1 MSTKSKNILFR
12 ADSSSTIGTGHI
24 MRDLVLAQKYA
35 KKGNN
40 ITFATQNIKGNINYK
55 IKETGY
61 TLKILKSND
70 IEELDKL
77 IKKLKIDMI
86 IIDHYEIDES
96 QERKLKT
103 KNKKLKIMVLD
114 DTYEKHYCDILLNH
128 NINADK
134 KKYIT
139 KVPKQ
144 CKLKCGSKY
153 TLLRDEFI
161 KEKKRL
167 KKRFNTQD
175 STFNIFLAMGG
186 ADTENLNISIL
197 KVLSNYKNIKVT
209 LVTTSSNQNLAIL
222 QRYCKNKRWID
233 LQINSTKIAKLIRKS
248 DFGIITPSVTANE
261 MYFMQIPFIAIKTA
275 NNQKEMYKFLKE
287 QNYLTI
293 KKFNHYILNFFIK
306 KLLKRIYL

>member
-167 KKRFNTQD
+167 KKRFNTLD

-261 MYFMQIPFIAIKTA
+261 LYCMKTPFIAIKTA
-275 NNQKEMYKFLKE
+275 DNQKEMYKFLKKK
-287 QNYLTI
+287 QYLTMD
-293 KKFNHYILNFFIK
+293 KFNKNKLNQFIK
-306 KLLKRIYL
+306 KLLS

>member
-61 TLKILKSND
+61 TLKILKSNA
-70 IEELDKL
+70 IEELDTL

-86 IIDHYEIDES
+86 VIDHYEIDES

-293 KKFNHYILNFFIK
+293 KKFNRYILNFFIK

>member
-12 ADSSSTIGTGHI
+12 ADSSSSIGTGHI

-35 KKGNN
+35 KKGNK
-40 ITFATQNIKGNINYK
+40 ITFATQNIEGNINFK
-55 IKETGY
+55 IKEAGY
-61 TLKILKSND
+61 NLKILKSND
-70 IEELDKL
+70 LEELDKL

-86 IIDHYEIDES
+86 VIDHYEIDKG
-96 QERKLKT
+96 QERKLKI

-134 KKYIT
+134 KKYKE

-175 STFNIFLAMGG
+175 STFNIFIAMGG
-186 ADTENLNISIL
+186 ADTANLNIPIL
-197 KVLSNYKNIKVT
+197 KILSKYKNIKVT
-209 LVTTSSNQNLAIL
+209 LVTTSSNQNLVTL
-222 QRYCKNKRWID
+222 QNYCKNKRWID

-261 MYFMQIPFIAIKTA
+261 LYFMKTPFIAIKIA
-275 NNQKEMYKFLKE
+275 DNQKEMYKFLKKK
-287 QNYLTI
+287 QYLTMDR
-293 KKFNHYILNFFIK
+293 FNKNKINQYIK
-306 KLLKRIYL
+306 KLLS

>member
-12 ADSSSTIGTGHI
+12 ADSSSSIGTGHI

-40 ITFATQNIKGNINYK
+40 ITFATQNIEGNINFK
-55 IKETGY
+55 IKEAGY
-61 TLKILKSND
+61 NLKILKSND
-70 IEELDKL
+70 LEELDKL

-86 IIDHYEIDES
+86 VIDHYEIGES
-96 QERKLKT
+96 QERKLKI
-103 KNKKLKIMVLD
+103 KNKKLKIMVFD

-134 KKYIT
+134 KKYKNI
-139 KVPKQ
+139 VPKQ

-167 KKRFNTQD
+167 KKRFNTQH
-175 STFNIFLAMGG
+175 SSFNILIAMGG
-186 ADTENLNISIL
+186 VDTANLNISIL
-197 KVLSNYKNIKVT
+197 KILRKYKNIKVT
-209 LVTTSSNQNLAIL
+209 LVTTSSNQNLATL
-222 QRYCKNKRWID
+222 QNYCKNKRWID

-261 MYFMQIPFIAIKTA
+261 LYFMKTPFIAIKTA
-275 NNQKEMYKFLKE
+275 DNQKEMYKFLKKK
-287 QNYLTI
+287 QYLTMDR
-293 KKFNHYILNFFIK
+293 FNKNKINQYIK
-306 KLLKRIYL
+306 KLLS